1 MNYQDEINTQNAV
14 LNDPQKYIKDVHS
27 MPSTILLRS
36 IIDQWNDG
44 ELIIPTFQR
53 KFVWKVEQASRFIDS
68 LMSDIPFPAIMLY
81 KDANKKFHIID
92 GQQRIKSILYFT
104 GNFDKDKVDP
114 LDKKYINFRLKGL
127 SNKSPYYEK
136 TFSGDNCFTEDEKRE
151 LKNKSIPITVI
162 TIDNPDDL
170 SSIYSIFERLNS
182 GGTPLT
188 SQEIRN
194 CICQGKF
201 NDFLYEINQNE
212 KWQSFITSSYDRVH
226 QRDVELILRFF
237 AFYDELPIYKKPLK
251 DFLTIYFKKKI
262 SLDDSEIESKRK
274 LFLSVVEAIYDNIG
288 SKPFHGKNGLNSS
301 LADSIMLSFAYNL
314 DNIPDDIKSRWF
326 NLINNNKDFYSLIE
340 KSSDSYNDIVERITM
355 ARYKLFEEVGKQE
368 TKIIKLYDMPV
379 SAGIGNWLGDENID
393 YEEISTTNRR
403 ADFALRI
410 SGDSMSP
417 EINNGDIVLIKNEQT
432 ILSGRTGIFTYKN
445 RAYCKKLLKSK
456 ATYLISNNKKYK
468 AIKIEDK
475 DQFYVNG
482 LVVDILPKDTAS
494 V

>member
-1 MNYQDEINTQNAV
+1 MSYQEEIAV
-14 LNDPQKYIKDVHS
+14 QNDPQKYIKDVHS
-27 MPSTILLRS
+27 FPTTILLRS

-53 KFVWKVEQASRFIDS
+53 KFVWKIEQASKFIDS
-68 LMSDIPFPAIMLY
+68 LMSDIPFPSIMLY
-81 KDANKKFHIID
+81 KDSDKKFHIID

-104 GNFDKDKVDP
+104 GNFDKDSIDP

-127 SNKSPYYEK
+127 SDKSPYYEK

-162 TIDNPDDL
+162 TIDDPDDL

-201 NDFLYEINQNE
+201 NDFLFDINQNE

-237 AFYDELPIYKKPLK
+237 ALYDELSIYKKPLK

-262 SLDDSEIESKRK
+262 SMTDDEINEKRK
-274 LFLSVVEAIYDNIG
+274 LFTEVVDTIYENIG
-288 SKPFHGKNGLNSS
+288 SRPFHGKNGLNSS
-301 LADSIMLSFAYNL
+301 LADSIMLVFAHNL
-314 DNIPDDIKSRWF
+314 DNIPSDIKSRWF
-326 NLINNNKDFYSLIE
+326 NLVNNNKEFYSLIE
-340 KSSDSYNDIVERITM
+340 KSSDSASDINARIEM
-355 ARYKLFEEVGKQE
+355 VKNKLFDEINEKEV
-368 TKIIKLYDMPV
+368 KIIKLFDMPV
-379 SAGIGNWLGDENID
+379 SAGTGNWLGDENID

-417 EINNGDIVLIKNEQT
+417 EINNDDIVLVKKEQS

-456 ATYLISNNKKYK
+456 AVYLLSNNKKYK
-468 AIKIEDK
+468 AIKVEDK

-482 LVVDILPKDTAS
+482 LVVDILPKETAS

>member
-1 MNYQDEINTQNAV
+1 MSYQEEVSVQ
-14 LNDPQKYIKDVHS
+14 NDPQKYIKDVHS
-27 MPSTILLRS
+27 FPTTILLRS

-53 KFVWKVEQASRFIDS
+53 KFVWKIEQASKFIDS
-68 LMSDIPFPAIMLY
+68 LMSDIPFPSIMLY
-81 KDANKKFHIID
+81 KDSDKKFHIID

-104 GNFDKDKVDP
+104 GNFNKDSIDP

-127 SNKSPYYEK
+127 SDKSPYYEK

-162 TIDNPDDL
+162 TIDDPDDL

-201 NDFLYEINQNE
+201 NDFLFDINQNE

-237 AFYDELPIYKKPLK
+237 ALYDELSIYKKPLK

-262 SLDDSEIESKRK
+262 SMTDDEISEKRK
-274 LFLSVVEAIYDNIG
+274 LFTEVIDTIYENIG
-288 SKPFHGKNGLNSS
+288 SRPFHGKNGLNSS
-301 LADSIMLSFAYNL
+301 LADSIMLAFAHNL
-314 DNIPDDIKSRWF
+314 DNIPSDIKSRWF
-326 NLINNNKDFYSLIE
+326 NLVNNNKEFYSLIE
-340 KSSDSYNDIVERITM
+340 KSSDSASDINARIEMVKT
-355 ARYKLFEEVGKQE
+355 KLFDEINEKEV
-368 TKIIKLYDMPV
+368 KIIKLFDMPV
-379 SAGIGNWLGDENID
+379 SAGTGNWLGDENID

-417 EINNGDIVLIKNEQT
+417 EINNGDIVLVKREQS

-445 RAYCKKLLKSK
+445 RAYCKKLLRSK
-456 ATYLISNNKKYK
+456 AIYLLSNNKKYK

-482 LVVDILPKDTAS
+482 LVVDILPKETAS

>member
-1 MNYQDEINTQNAV
+1 MSYQEEVTVQ
-14 LNDPQKYIKDVHS
+14 NDPQKYIKDVHS
-27 MPSTILLRS
+27 FPTTILLRS

-53 KFVWKVEQASRFIDS
+53 KFVWKIEQASKFIDS
-68 LMSDIPFPAIMLY
+68 LMSDIPFPSIMLY
-81 KDANKKFHIID
+81 KDSDKKFHIID

-104 GNFDKDKVDP
+104 GNFNKDSIDP

-127 SNKSPYYEK
+127 SDKSPYYEK

-162 TIDNPDDL
+162 TIDAPDDL

-201 NDFLYEINQNE
+201 NDFLFDINQNE

-237 AFYDELPIYKKPLK
+237 ALYDELSIYKKPLK

-262 SLDDSEIESKRK
+262 SMTDDEINEKRK
-274 LFLSVVEAIYDNIG
+274 LFTEVVDTIYENIG
-288 SKPFHGKNGLNSS
+288 SRPFHGKNGLNSS
-301 LADSIMLSFAYNL
+301 LADSIMLAFAHNL
-314 DNIPDDIKSRWF
+314 DNIPSDIKSRWF
-326 NLINNNKDFYSLIE
+326 NLVNNNKEFYSLIE
-340 KSSDSYNDIVERITM
+340 KSSDSANDINARIEMVKT
-355 ARYKLFEEVGKQE
+355 KLFDEISEKEV
-368 TKIIKLYDMPV
+368 KIIKLFDMPV
-379 SAGIGNWLGDENID
+379 SAGTGNWLGDENID

-403 ADFALRI
+403 ADFALRV

-417 EINNGDIVLIKNEQT
+417 EINNGDIVLVKKEQS

-456 ATYLISNNKKYK
+456 AIYLLSNNKKYK

-482 LVVDILPKDTAS
+482 LVVDILPKETAS